1 MAPVLRFWFCS
12 PLVQIAVAESGEAA
26 KFSGMSNQDPNI
38 SDPHRPTIRQLD
50 DSAINRIAAGEVVE
64 RPASAV
70 KELVE
75 NAIDAGANRIT
86 IEIADGGKT
95 LIRVTDDGC
104 GMTPEDLP
112 LALSRHAT
120 SKIDGSDLLNI
131 HTFGFRGEALPSLG
145 AVGRLTITSRAAG
158 HDAAQIRVAGGKMDP
173 VKPAA
178 LRTGTIVELR
188 DLFYATPARLKFMRT
203 DRAESQAI
211 SDVIKRL
218 AMAEPSVGFTL
229 RDVSGGG
236 EGRVTF
242 RADPATGDLFDALHG
257 RLASVLGR
265 EFAENALRID
275 ATRDGIRLFGY
286 AALPTYSRGAAVA
299 QFLFVNSRPVKD
311 KMLTGALRGAYF
323 DFLSRDRH
331 PAAALFIDCDP
342 TLVDVNVHPA
352 KSEVRFRDPGL
363 ARGLIVSALRH
374 ALAEAGHR
382 ASTTVAGATLGAMR
396 PEEPT
401 ATGAARIY
409 QMDRPS
415 MGARSF
421 SYAAQSPEQPQA
433 GSSHAPLPPSAG
445 FAELQGEY
453 SGRVTEV
460 APGPLSDA
468 PEPAAPGAEHL
479 PLGAAR
485 GQVHENYIIA
495 QTEDGMVI
503 VDQHAAHERL
513 VYEKLKHQMAENGVA
528 AQALLIPEI
537 VELGSNDCARILA
550 HAEALKKFGLGI
562 EAFGGN
568 ALAVRETPAILGEVN
583 AEAMVKDILDEL
595 DDQGES
601 QLVQARLEA
610 ILSRVA
616 CHGSIRSGRRM
627 RGEEMNALLREMEA
641 TPHSG
646 QCNHGR
652 PTYVEL
658 KLADI
663 ERLFGRS

>member
-1 MAPVLRFWFCS
+1 MNDQTSNIRPV
-12 PLVQIAVAESGEAA
+12 
-26 KFSGMSNQDPNI
+26 
-38 SDPHRPTIRQLD
+38 IRQLD
-50 DSAINRIAAGEVVE
+50 TAAVNRIAAGEVVE

-75 NAIDAGANRIT
+75 NAIDAGARRIG
-86 IEIADGGKT
+86 IDVSGGGKT

-104 GMTPEDLP
+104 GIAAEDLP

-145 AVGRLTITSRAAG
+145 AVGRLTISSRVPGAPAAE
-158 HDAAQIRVAGGKMDP
+158 ITVAGGDQSA

-178 LRTGTIVELR
+178 LNNGTVITLR
-188 DLFYATPARLKFMRT
+188 DLFFATPARLKFLRT

-211 SDVIKRL
+211 TDVIKRL
-218 AMAEPSVGFTL
+218 AMAEPFVRFEL
-229 RDVSGGG
+229 RDV
-236 EGRVTF
+236 TN
-242 RADPATGDLFDALHG
+242 DPRTIFKVEAQTGDPMTALRA
-257 RLASVLGR
+257 RLSDVLGV
-265 EFAENALRID
+265 EFAENSIAID
-275 ATRDGIRLFGY
+275 TQREGLHLTGY

-299 QFLFVNSRPVKD
+299 QFLFVNGRPVKD
-311 KMLTGALRGAYF
+311 KLLTGALRAAYF

-331 PAAALFIDCDP
+331 PAAALFVDCDP
-342 TLVDVNVHPA
+342 QLVDVNVHPA

-363 ARGLIVSALRH
+363 ARGLIVSGLRH
-374 ALAEAGHR
+374 ALADAGHR
-382 ASTTVAGATLGAMR
+382 ASSTVADATLGAMR
-396 PEEPT
+396 PEPMEP
-401 ATGAARIY
+401 RVY

-415 MGARSF
+415 LGPR
-421 SYAAQSPEQPQA
+421 
-433 GSSHAPLPPSAG
+433 GTAG
-445 FAELQGEY
+445 FAEMGQDFSAQVVETLPPQ
-453 SGRVTEV
+453 
-460 APGPLSDA
+460 AD
-468 PEPAAPGAEHL
+468 PEDL
-479 PLGAAR
+479 PLGVAR

-495 QTEDGMVI
+495 QTATGMVI

-513 VYEKLKHQMAENGVA
+513 VYEKLKTQMAENGVA

-537 VELGSNDCARILA
+537 ITLSPGDRTRLLEIADELLR
-550 HAEALKKFGLGI
+550 FGLGI
-562 EAFGGN
+562 EAFGGD
-568 ALAVRETPAILGEVN
+568 AIAVRETPAILGEVN
-583 AEAMVKDILDEL
+583 ATDMINDILDEL
-595 DDQGES
+595 ADLGTS
-601 QLVQARLEA
+601 QSVQAKIEA

-616 CHGSIRSGRRM
+616 CHGSIRSGRWM

-663 ERLFGRS
+663 ERLFGRT

>member
-1 MAPVLRFWFCS
+1 MAH
-12 PLVQIAVAESGEAA
+12 A
-26 KFSGMSNQDPNI
+26 NPNI
-38 SDPHRPTIRQLD
+38 SENRPVIRQLD
-50 DSAINRIAAGEVVE
+50 DAAINRIAAGEVVE

-75 NAIDAGANRIT
+75 NAIDAGAARIG
-86 IEIADGGKT
+86 IDFADGGKT

-104 GMTPEDLP
+104 GIAAEDLP

-131 HTFGFRGEALPSLG
+131 HTFGFRGEALPSLA
-145 AVGRLTITSRAAG
+145 AVGRLTITSRVSGA
-158 HDAAQIRVAGGKMDP
+158 DAAQIHVAGSKIEA

-178 LRTGTIVELR
+178 LRVGTVVELR
-188 DLFYATPARLKFMRT
+188 DLFFATPARLKFMRT
-203 DRAESQAI
+203 DRAEAQAI
-211 SDVIKRL
+211 TDTVKRL
-218 AMAEPSVGFTL
+218 AMAEPAVTFTL

-242 RADPATGDLFDALHG
+242 RADRENGDLFDALHA
-257 RLASVLGR
+257 RLARVIGR
-265 EFAENALRID
+265 EFAENALQID
-275 ATRDGIRLFGY
+275 ATREGIRLYGY

-299 QFLFVNSRPVKD
+299 QYLFVNGRPVRD
-311 KMLTGALRGAYF
+311 KMLTGALRAAYF

-352 KSEVRFRDPGL
+352 KSEVRFRDPGV
-363 ARGLIVSALRH
+363 ARGLIVSSLRH

-382 ASTTVAGATLGAMR
+382 ASSTIANATLGVMR
-396 PEEPT
+396 PEP
-401 ATGAARIY
+401 AQPAPARVY

-415 MGARSF
+415 PAARQAA
-421 SYAAQSPEQPQA
+421 YRAQSP
-433 GSSHAPLPPSAG
+433 G
-445 FAELQGEY
+445 FAELANDY
-453 SGRVTEV
+453 SGSIVDPTPV
-460 APGPLSDA
+460 AIPMAEDPLAQD
-468 PEPAAPGAEHL
+468 L

-495 QTEDGMVI
+495 QTADGMVI

-513 VYEKLKHQMAENGVA
+513 VYEQLKAQMAEKGVA

-537 VELGSNDCARILA
+537 VELSEGDCARLMA
-550 HAEALKKFGLGI
+550 VAGDLSRLGLTL
-562 EAFGGN
+562 EPFGGS
-568 ALAVRETPAILGEVN
+568 AIAIRETPAILGEVD
-583 AEAMVKDILDEL
+583 ARAMILDILDEL
-595 DDQGES
+595 ADQGES
-601 QLVQARLEA
+601 QMVQAKIEA

-616 CHGSIRSGRRM
+616 CHGSVRSGRRM
-627 RGEEMNALLREMEA
+627 RAEEMNALLREMEA

-658 KLADI
+658 KLSDI

>member
-1 MAPVLRFWFCS
+1 MA
-12 PLVQIAVAESGEAA
+12 QTH
-26 KFSGMSNQDPNI
+26 PNI
-38 SDPHRPTIRQLD
+38 SENRPVIRQLD
-50 DSAINRIAAGEVVE
+50 DAAINRIAAGEVVE

-75 NAIDAGANRIT
+75 NAIDAGSTRIA
-86 IEIADGGKT
+86 IDVADGGKT

-104 GMTPEDLP
+104 GISAQDLP

-145 AVGRLTITSRAAG
+145 AVGRLTITSRVPGTEAASVY
-158 HDAAQIRVAGGKMDP
+158 VAGGKVEA

-178 LRTGTIVELR
+178 LRSGTMVELR
-188 DLFYATPARLKFMRT
+188 DLFFATPARLKFMRT

-211 SDVIKRL
+211 TDTVKRL
-218 AMAEPSVGFTL
+218 AMAEPAITFTL

-242 RADPATGDLFDALHG
+242 RADRENGDLFDALHA
-257 RLASVLGR
+257 RLARVIGR
-265 EFAENALRID
+265 EFAENALQID
-275 ATRDGIRLFGY
+275 ATREGIRLYGY

-299 QFLFVNSRPVKD
+299 QYLFVNGRPVRD
-311 KMLTGALRGAYF
+311 KMLTGALRAAYF

-331 PAAALFIDCDP
+331 PAAALFIDCEP

-382 ASTTVAGATLGAMR
+382 ASSTVANATLGAMR
-396 PEEPT
+396 PEP
-401 ATGAARIY
+401 AQPAPARVY

-415 MGARSF
+415 AAARQVA
-421 SYAAQSPEQPQA
+421 YQAQ
-433 GSSHAPLPPSAG
+433 APG
-445 FAELQGEY
+445 FAELSHNY
-453 SGRVTEV
+453 SGSVVEPV
-460 APGPLSDA
+460 
-468 PEPAAPGAEHL
+468 PEPIESAPVEDL

-495 QTEDGMVI
+495 QTADGMVI

-513 VYEKLKHQMAENGVA
+513 VYEKLKTQMAETGVA

-537 VELGSNDCARILA
+537 VELSEGDCARLMA
-550 HAEALKKFGLGI
+550 VADELSRLGLTL
-562 EAFGGN
+562 EPFGGG
-568 ALAVRETPAILGEVN
+568 AIAVRETPAILGEVD
-583 AEAMVKDILDEL
+583 ARAMILDILDEL
-595 DDQGES
+595 ADQGES
-601 QLVQARLEA
+601 QTVQARIEA

-616 CHGSIRSGRRM
+616 CHGSVRSGRRM
-627 RGEEMNALLREMEA
+627 RAEEMNALLREMEA

-658 KLADI
+658 KLSDI